1 METISSQKN
10 NPYLDASANKQG
22 PQTCRFH
29 WQVGQ
34 TPGELKKA
42 LDILAKHGL
51 SLSNIESQVWWNSA
65 AASFFTF
72 NLCKLVAHGGP
83 GNISH
88 FCGCYRGAQLA
99 ARWRCDRRIEEERN

>member
-1 METISSQKN
+1 METISVQKN

-42 LDILAKHGL
+42 LDILAAHEL
-51 SLSNIESQVWWNSA
+51 SLSNIESQVLFGLLSPRR
-65 AASFFTF
+65 
-72 NLCKLVAHGGP
+72 LKLS
-83 GNISH
+83 I
-88 FCGCYRGAQLA
+88 L
-99 ARWRCDRRIEEERN
+99 